1 MVKVSLIVIHWN
13 TPESLNKQL
22 TLLAQHDKSIEIII
36 VDNFSEKDVRKKLS
50 IRSSRADR
58 IVLNNEN
65 VGFAAAAN
73 IGAKLAK
80 GEWLLFLNPDVLMSE
95 ESVLEFVEHTESA
108 GLDAASPITD
118 DPNYNKPL
126 PTPWSLTAEFSPL
139 HRIVPQKIFNP
150 SSLIGGC
157 LLIKKTI
164 LDGVGGWDEDFFLW
178 FEDSDLTK
186 RLLTKGH
193 KIGRVE
199 ATMQHSGGE
208 SFKKLP
214 EKKRRELF
222 FQSMKTYAQKHFSRV
237 GKSVVELLSM
247 RFT

>member
-1 MVKVSLIVIHWN
+1 MVNVSLVVIHWN
-13 TPESLNKQL
+13 TPESLKKQL
-22 TLLAQHDKSIEIII
+22 TLLAQHDKAIEILVI
-36 VDNFSEKDVRKKLS
+36 DNFSEKDVRKKLS
-50 IRSSRADR
+50 SFSSVADR
-58 IVLNNEN
+58 IVLNSEN

-80 GEWLLFLNPDVLMSE
+80 GEWVLFLNPDVLMSE
-95 ESVLEFVEHTESA
+95 EAVLEFVDRVEAA

-118 DPNYNKPL
+118 NPNYNKPL

-139 HRIVPQKIFNP
+139 HRIIPQKIFKTT
-150 SSLIGGC
+150 SLIGGC
-157 LLIKKTI
+157 LLIKKTV
-164 LDGVGGWDEDFFLW
+164 LEAVGGWDEDFFLW

-186 RLLTKGH
+186 RLIDDGYQV
-193 KIGRVE
+193 GRVE
-199 ATMQHSGGE
+199 ASMNHAGGE
-208 SFKKLP
+208 SFQKLS
-214 EKKRRELF
+214 EEKRRELF